1 MVKNTTFYHVFIMMK
16 SYQILKGMS
25 CDIFYFLIVI
35 KSHRKTIFYNYCV
48 FIQSLICVLS
58 LQRTGTVV
66 CIDALPP
73 IPVVQ
78 YLLTHQMCIHS
89 KTKSP

>member
-1 MVKNTTFYHVFIMMK
+1 MFLSFVQMK

-48 FIQSLICVLS
+48 FIWYVFLHYKEQ
-58 LQRTGTVV
+58 
-66 CIDALPP
+66 AL
-73 IPVVQ
+73 
-78 YLLTHQMCIHS
+78 
-89 KTKSP
+89 